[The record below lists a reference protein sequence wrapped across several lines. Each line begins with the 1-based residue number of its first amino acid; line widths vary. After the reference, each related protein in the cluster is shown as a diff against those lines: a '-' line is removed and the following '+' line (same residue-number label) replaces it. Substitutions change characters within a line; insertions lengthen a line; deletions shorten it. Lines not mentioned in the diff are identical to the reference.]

1 MERYDPKVAP
11 DSKEW
16 LALDEGERTLL
27 VEQYHRDA
35 RIELPKRARSVHAMI
50 HTVVENQLA
59 LDNQMI
65 VRGTLVRLMR
75 DGLARHQAVHAIGS
89 VLIEYV
95 HDLLHAK
102 IPSTDDHASYYAA
115 LQQLSPDVCILYVW
129 SLIVS
134 SVPCDTSRDCDRPIW
149 HTL

>member
-1 MERYDPKVAP
+1 MERYDPKIAP

-16 LALDEGERTLL
+16 LALDEGERALL
-27 VEQYHRDA
+27 VEQHHRDA

-59 LDNQMI
+59 LDDQTI
-65 VRGTLVRLMR
+65 VRRTLERLMR

-95 HDLLHAK
+95 HDLLHSK
-102 IPSTDDHASYYAA
+102 TPSTGDHAPYHAA
-115 LQQLSPDVCILYVW
+115 LQQLTPEKW
-129 SLIVS
+129 
-134 SVPCDTSRDCDRPIW
+134 RDG
-149 HTL
+149 

>member
-1 MERYDPKVAP
+1 MERYDPEVAP

-16 LALDEGERTLL
+16 LALDDGERAHLI
-27 VEQYHRDA
+27 EQYHRDA
-35 RIELPKRARSVHAMI
+35 RIELPKRARSIHAMI

-59 LDNQMI
+59 LDDQP
-65 VRGTLVRLMR
+65 VVCGTLERLMG

-102 IPSTDDHASYYAA
+102 MPSTDGHAPYYAA
-115 LQQLSPDVCILYVW
+115 LQKLTADKW
-129 SLIVS
+129 
-134 SVPCDTSRDCDRPIW
+134 RDG
-149 HTL
+149 

>member
-27 VEQYHRDA
+27 VERYHRDA

-59 LDNQMI
+59 LDNQTI
-65 VRGTLVRLMR
+65 VRGTLERLMIG
-75 DGLARHQAVHAIGS
+75 GLARHQAVHAIGS

-95 HDLLHAK
+95 HDLLHSK
-102 IPSTDDHASYYAA
+102 MPSTNDHAPYYAA
-115 LQQLSPDVCILYVW
+115 LQQLSPERW
-129 SLIVS
+129 
-134 SVPCDTSRDCDRPIW
+134 RDG
-149 HTL
+149 

>member
-59 LDNQMI
+59 LDNQTI
-65 VRGTLVRLMR
+65 VRGTLERLMR

-95 HDLLHAK
+95 HDLLHSK
-102 IPSTDDHASYYAA
+102 IPSTDDHAPYYAA
-115 LQQLSPDVCILYVW
+115 LQQLSPEKW
-129 SLIVS
+129 
-134 SVPCDTSRDCDRPIW
+134 RDG
-149 HTL
+149 